1 MRRISIVG
9 VIAGGGV
16 SFFLP
21 PMICGILSAFAFV
34 VGLFVGGLG
43 DAFLYLLA
51 FIFAP
56 LGFSTPYIIL
66 SALVS
71 VLGGYLA
78 ARIANGAEL
87 LNGTLSSFLYV
98 AEGVEMLL
106 HSRLDHRIAG
116 MIFCLILAPLAG
128 LAGGHLRQLRKR
140 TVARGPAT

>member
-1 MRRISIVG
+1 
-9 VIAGGGV
+9 
-16 SFFLP
+16 
-21 PMICGILSAFAFV
+21 
-34 VGLFVGGLG
+34 
-43 DAFLYLLA
+43 LLA

-56 LGFSTPYIIL
+56 LGFSTPYIIR

-116 MIFCLILAPLAG
+116 MILCLILAPLAG
-128 LAGGHLRQLRKR
+128 LAGGHLRLLRKR